1 MEKKEQKICWVRIF
15 FQSIKNN
22 ATIII
27 SFNYFDLCIFENNNN
42 EIALVEDEEKILF
55 NIIFR
60 NKVFK
65 IIILFY

>member
-42 EIALVEDEEKILF
+42 EIALVEDEERILL
-55 NIIFR
+55 
-60 NKVFK
+60 
-65 IIILFY
+65 ILYSEIKFLK

>member
-42 EIALVEDEEKILF
+42 EIALVEDEEKIFL
-55 NIIFR
+55 
-60 NKVFK
+60 
-65 IIILFY
+65 ILYSEIKFLK

>member
-42 EIALVEDEEKILF
+42 EIALVEDEEKILL
-55 NIIFR
+55 
-60 NKVFK
+60 
-65 IIILFY
+65 ILYSEIKFLK